1 MATDFDNITGWLNDW
16 QQGDPLA
23 RDRVFTRLYAEMK
36 RMAAA
41 VLRSESGHDTMQP
54 TALLNDALMKLIQS
68 RAPDVE
74 DRGHFIRVVARAM
87 RQILIDRARR
97 KLAEKR
103 GGGVVPESIDDVDVA
118 GLGSPDELVALDDAL
133 SVLAELDPRA
143 AAVVEMRVFAGLT
156 IEETARALDIHP
168 SAVNREWA
176 HASAWLREQLGD
188 GRGARS

>member
-68 RAPDVE
+68 RAPEVE